1 MAVVR
6 SIAVVAITSIV
17 GAAPISAQTADEF
30 YQQAKNEKTVVLY
43 GAGPTASHD
52 RWIKE
57 FEQTFP
63 GVTVNFTGG
72 LSPVLNKKID
82 AQLAAGKIETDLAV
96 LQTIEDFARWKKAGT
111 MMAFKPPGW
120 EVIDEAYKDEDGAFV
135 TVSINPITYAIN
147 TQLVSG
153 ADVPK
158 SALDFLKP
166 LFAGKLITTDPI
178 EDDAALASFALIV
191 QKYGWEYLEKYAA
204 QKPVYVNGHAEVS
217 NAIASGDKLAS
228 FNSTTT
234 TWQLMRAGKPITG
247 LFSEMDATPI
257 FLVGGGN
264 LQGCAASERGQALP
278 QLVSRQGAA
287 SSLRRLLGAF
297 GRSATIRFQAA
308 RRLQYRPRLPQARDG
323 PGTSI
328 GAAQALVTLHRP
340 ALISITGGVPIY
352 GSKALCLGRVASMV
366 P

>member
-1 MAVVR
+1 MVVVR
-6 SIAVVAITSIV
+6 SIAVVAITSIA
-17 GAAPISAQTADEF
+17 GAAPISAQPADEF

-82 AQLAAGKIETDLAV
+82 AQLAAGKIETDLAI
-96 LQTIEDFARWKKAGT
+96 LQTIEDFARWKKAGA

-120 EVIDEAYKDEDGAFV
+120 EMIDEAYKDEDGAFV

-147 TQLVSG
+147 TQFVSG

-166 LFAGKLITTDPI
+166 QFAGKLVTTDPT

-191 QKYGWEYLEKYAA
+191 RKYGWEYLEKYAV
-204 QKPVYVNGHAEVS
+204 QKPVYINGHAGVS

-228 FNSTTT
+228 FDSTTT
-234 TWQLMRAGKPITG
+234 TWQLMRAGRPIAG

-257 FLVGGGN
+257 FLVGGGIFKDAPHPN
-264 LQGCAASERGQALP
+264 AAKLYLSWFLAQEQQARSGTFSARSDVQPPPGFKPLADYNIDRGY
-278 QLVSRQGAA
+278 
-287 SSLRRLLGAF
+287 RRLVTDPERVSEL
-297 GRSATIRFQAA
+297 RK
-308 RRLQYRPRLPQARDG
+308 RLAPYIVQR
-323 PGTSI
+323 
-328 GAAQALVTLHRP
+328 
-340 ALISITGGVPIY
+340 
-352 GSKALCLGRVASMV
+352 
-366 P
+366 